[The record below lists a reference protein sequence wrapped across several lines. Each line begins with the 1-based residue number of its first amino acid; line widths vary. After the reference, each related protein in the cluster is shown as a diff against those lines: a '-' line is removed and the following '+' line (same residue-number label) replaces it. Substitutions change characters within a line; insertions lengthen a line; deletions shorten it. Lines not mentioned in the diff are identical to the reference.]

1 MTIFS
6 IKKSEFHSLD
16 SLFFVICQKLTQQKV
31 KRMPLFQMTGLSGA
45 GKSSIANLLK
55 ERLLAMNLKVEIIDG
70 DEFRKILCADLG
82 FSKED
87 RIENIK
93 RLGFVANLLARNEI
107 ITIIAAINPYNVAR
121 SELKLRY
128 DAKLIYV
135 KCDVETL
142 RKRDTKGLYERAF
155 LPENHPDKI
164 HNLTGVNDTFE
175 IPENPDLVIDT
186 SEENLEESLEKVL
199 NFILQNNI
207 SKL

>member
-1 MTIFS
+1 
-6 IKKSEFHSLD
+6 
-16 SLFFVICQKLTQQKV
+16 
-31 KRMPLFQMTGLSGA
+31 MPLFQMTGLSGA

-55 ERLLAMNLKVEIIDG
+55 SKILAMNLKVEIIDR
-70 DEFRKILCADLG
+70 DEFRKTLCADLG

-93 RLGFVANLLARNEI
+93 RLGFVANLLSRNKI

-121 SELKLRY
+121 NDLKSLY
-128 DAKLIYV
+128 DAKLIYI

-142 RKRDTKGLYERAF
+142 RKRDTKGLYQRAF

-186 SEENLEESLEKVL
+186 SEESLEESLEKVL
-199 NFILQNNI
+199 GFISQNR
-207 SKL
+207 S

>member
-1 MTIFS
+1 
-6 IKKSEFHSLD
+6 
-16 SLFFVICQKLTQQKV
+16 
-31 KRMPLFQMTGLSGA
+31 MPLFQMTGLSGA

-55 ERLLAMNLKVEIIDG
+55 DRLLAINIKVEIIDG
-70 DEFRKILCADLG
+70 DEFRKTLCADLG

-93 RLGFVANLLARNEI
+93 RLGFVANLLSRNEI
-107 ITIIAAINPYNVAR
+107 ITIIAAINPYNLAR
-121 SELKLRY
+121 NELKERY

-142 RKRDTKGLYERAF
+142 RQRDTKGLYERAF

-175 IPENPDLVIDT
+175 TPENPDLVIDT
-186 SEENLEESLEKVL
+186 SEENLEDSLRKVL
-199 NFILQNNI
+199 DFILQNNNLKNENSI
-207 SKL
+207 NL

>member
-1 MTIFS
+1 
-6 IKKSEFHSLD
+6 
-16 SLFFVICQKLTQQKV
+16 
-31 KRMPLFQMTGLSGA
+31 MPLFQMTGLSGA

-55 ERLLAMNLKVEIIDG
+55 DRLLAMNYKVEIIDG
-70 DEFRKILCADLG
+70 DEFRKTICADLG

-107 ITIIAAINPYNVAR
+107 ITIIAVINPYHIAR
-121 SELKLRY
+121 NELKTLY
-128 DAKLIYV
+128 GAKLIYV

-186 SEENLEESLEKVL
+186 SEENLEDSLEKALSFVL
-199 NFILQNNI
+199 AK
-207 SKL
+207 S

>member
-1 MTIFS
+1 
-6 IKKSEFHSLD
+6 
-16 SLFFVICQKLTQQKV
+16 
-31 KRMPLFQMTGLSGA
+31 MPLFQMTGLSGA

-55 ERLLAMNLKVEIIDG
+55 SKLLAMNLKVEIIDG
-70 DEFRKILCADLG
+70 DEFRKTLCADLG

-93 RLGFVANLLARNEI
+93 RLGFVANLLSRNKI

-121 SELKLRY
+121 NDLKSLY
-128 DAKLIYV
+128 DAKLIYI

-142 RKRDTKGLYERAF
+142 RKRDTKGLYQRAF

-186 SEENLEESLEKVL
+186 SEESLEESLEKVL
-199 NFILQNNI
+199 GFISQNR
-207 SKL
+207 S

>member
-1 MTIFS
+1 
-6 IKKSEFHSLD
+6 
-16 SLFFVICQKLTQQKV
+16 
-31 KRMPLFQMTGLSGA
+31 MPLFQMTGLSGA

-55 ERLLAMNLKVEIIDG
+55 DRLLGMNLKVEIIDG

-82 FSKED
+82 FSKDD

-93 RLGFVANLLARNEI
+93 RLGFVANLLSRNEI
-107 ITIIAAINPYNVAR
+107 ITIIAAINPYNIAR
-121 SELKLRY
+121 NELKTLY
-128 DAKLIYV
+128 DAKLIYL

-175 IPENPDLVIDT
+175 EPENPDLVIDT
-186 SEENLEESLEKVL
+186 SQETLEESLEKVL
-199 NFILQNNI
+199 TFIV
-207 SKL
+207 

>member
-1 MTIFS
+1 
-6 IKKSEFHSLD
+6 
-16 SLFFVICQKLTQQKV
+16 
-31 KRMPLFQMTGLSGA
+31 MPLFQMTGLSGA

-55 ERLLAMNLKVEIIDG
+55 DRLLDINLKAEIIDG
-70 DEFRKILCADLG
+70 DEFRKTLCADLG
-82 FSKED
+82 FSKAD

-93 RLGFVANLLARNEI
+93 RLGFVANILSRNEI

-121 SELKLRY
+121 NELKALY

-164 HNLTGVNDTFE
+164 RNLTGVNDTFE
-175 IPENPDLVIDT
+175 TPETPDLVIDT
-186 SEENLEESLEKVL
+186 SEENLEDSLEKVF
-199 NFILQNNI
+199 NFILQNNN
-207 SKL
+207 

>member
-1 MTIFS
+1 
-6 IKKSEFHSLD
+6 
-16 SLFFVICQKLTQQKV
+16 
-31 KRMPLFQMTGLSGA
+31 MPLFQMTGLSGA

-55 ERLLAMNLKVEIIDG
+55 SKLLAMNLKVEIIDR
-70 DEFRKILCADLG
+70 DEFRKTLCADLG

-93 RLGFVANLLARNEI
+93 RLGFVANLLSRNKI

-121 SELKLRY
+121 NDLKSLY

-142 RKRDTKGLYERAF
+142 RKRDTKGLYQRAF

-186 SEENLEESLEKVL
+186 SEESLEESLEKVL
-199 NFILQNNI
+199 GFISQNR
-207 SKL
+207 S

>member
-1 MTIFS
+1 
-6 IKKSEFHSLD
+6 
-16 SLFFVICQKLTQQKV
+16 
-31 KRMPLFQMTGLSGA
+31 MPLFQMTGLSGA
-45 GKSSIANLLK
+45 GKSSITNLLK
-55 ERLLAMNLKVEIIDG
+55 YRLLAMNLKVEIIDG
-70 DEFRKILCADLG
+70 DEFRKTLCADLG

-93 RLGFVANLLARNEI
+93 RLGFVANLLSRNEI
-107 ITIIAAINPYNVAR
+107 ITIIAAINPYNIAR
-121 SELKLRY
+121 NELKELY
-128 DAKLIYV
+128 NAKLIYV

-155 LPENHPDKI
+155 LSENHPDKI

-186 SEENLEESLEKVL
+186 SEENLEDSLEKVL
-199 NFILQNNI
+199 DFILQNNK

>member
-1 MTIFS
+1 LINF
-6 IKKSEFHSLD
+6 KK
-16 SLFFVICQKLTQQKV
+16 IAQQNIN
-31 KRMPLFQMTGLSGA
+31 RMPLFQMTGLSGA

-55 ERLLAMNLKVEIIDG
+55 DRLLGMNFNVEIIDG
-70 DEFRKILCADLG
+70 DEFRKTLCSDLG

-93 RLGFVANLLARNEI
+93 RLGFVANLLSRNEI
-107 ITIIAAINPYNVAR
+107 ITIIAAINPYNIAR
-121 SELKLRY
+121 NELKEFY
-128 DAKLIYV
+128 NAHLIYV
-135 KCDVETL
+135 KCDIETL

-186 SEENLEESLEKVL
+186 SDENLEDSLEKVL
-199 NFILQNNI
+199 GFILTKSQIHSPI
-207 SKL
+207 SS

>member
-1 MTIFS
+1 
-6 IKKSEFHSLD
+6 
-16 SLFFVICQKLTQQKV
+16 
-31 KRMPLFQMTGLSGA
+31 MPLFQMTGLSGS

-55 ERLLAMNLKVEIIDG
+55 ERLLAMNLKVEIMDG
-70 DEFRKILCADLG
+70 DEFRKTLCSDLG

-93 RLGFVANLLARNEI
+93 RLGFVANLLSRNEI

-121 SELKLRY
+121 NNLKALY
-128 DAKLIYV
+128 GAKLIYV

-142 RKRDTKGLYERAF
+142 RQRDTKGLYERAF

-175 IPENPDLVIDT
+175 IPQNPDLVIDT
-186 SEENLEESLEKVL
+186 SEETLEDSGEKVFS
-199 NFILQNNI
+199 FILNQI
-207 SKL
+207 HSLLSS

>member
-1 MTIFS
+1 
-6 IKKSEFHSLD
+6 
-16 SLFFVICQKLTQQKV
+16 
-31 KRMPLFQMTGLSGA
+31 MPLFQMTGLSGA

-55 ERLLAMNLKVEIIDG
+55 DRLLAMNFKVEIIDG
-70 DEFRKILCADLG
+70 DEFRKTLCADLG

-107 ITIIAAINPYNVAR
+107 ITIIAAINPYNIAR
-121 SELKLRY
+121 NELKRLY
-128 DAKLIYV
+128 NTKLIYV
-135 KCDVETL
+135 KCDIETL

-186 SEENLEESLEKVL
+186 SEENLEDSLEKVL
-199 NFILQNNI
+199 GFILG
-207 SKL
+207 KL